1 MTGRGTALIALL
13 LAGCGP
19 SATSYEVDLT
29 LDRHC
34 TTRAGVESCDLPG
47 TDRITST
54 LLIEPRGD
62 AVLMQLGDQLFVA
75 SGSELTA
82 TRTVET
88 RRSDAG
94 CRSRSVRELS
104 VSQGWGAV
112 SGNYSEQETSD
123 GPSGVCGQTP
133 YGESLRFQLAGTE
146 ISEP

>member
-1 MTGRGTALIALL
+1 MTGRAAMLFALV

-19 SATSYEVDLT
+19 TATSYEVDLT

-34 TTRAGVESCDLPG
+34 TTRAGAESCDLPG

-82 TRTVET
+82 SRTVEST
-88 RRSDAG
+88 RTDQG
-94 CRSRSVRELS
+94 CQNRNVRELT
-104 VSQGWGAV
+104 VSQAWGTV
-112 SGNYSEQETSD
+112 SGSYSEQETTD
-123 GPSGVCGQTP
+123 GTSVCGQTP
-133 YGESLRFQLAGTE
+133 FGESKRYQLAGTE
-146 ISEP
+146 IADP